1 MYSLPELLE
10 IAGASFQILVLVRIV
25 LSWAPV
31 PVETEFTRFV
41 RFYTDPI
48 LAPLSAVITVGPGF
62 RLDLAP
68 VFALALIHELV
79 RLSVHLARMP

>member
-1 MYSLPELLE
+1 MYTPVELLG
-10 IAGASFQILVLVRIV
+10 IAGAGFQILVLVRIV

-31 PVETEFTRFV
+31 PIESEFTRFV

-48 LAPLSAVITVGPGF
+48 LAPLSAEVTVGPGF

-68 VFALALIHELV
+68 LFALALIHELT
-79 RLSVHLARMP
+79 RLAVHLARLP